1 MSDAAPETVQQPDAI
16 TKLREKLRE
25 VSLVQHAVTVLEWD
39 QETHMPPGGAE
50 SRAAALGELVGIK
63 HRRAQDPA
71 LGECIERAEEV
82 ATDSGDADLQSLV
95 REVRYDYDQSVRI
108 PAALAT
114 QIAETTSQ
122 ALVAWRSARETD
134 DFPLFEPHLAKQ
146 IRLWEQYADCLQDG
160 EKTRYDILMNLY
172 EREIT
177 SERFE
182 QICQQVVP
190 GLRDIIDRAS
200 ANPTPRPAF
209 MQGPWD
215 TDKQLSFA
223 EEVAT
228 ELGYDFERGGIDFT
242 AHPFCTSPS
251 APHDVRITTRV
262 STDEFTSNLYGVIH
276 EAGHAMYEQGL
287 DPAWEH
293 TPLCE
298 SISLGIHESQSR
310 FWENEIGRSE
320 SFWSHFL
327 PKMRQYFPSQL
338 DGVTPLAMAAA
349 VNPVRPSLIR
359 VEADEVTYGLH
370 VVLRFELEQGLF
382 DGSITTSDLP
392 GLWRE
397 KMQQYLG
404 VEPDTDS
411 DGVLQ
416 DIHWSL
422 GTFGYFPTYLLGSLY
437 SAQFYQAIA
446 EQVDI
451 EAEVSAGRFGAI
463 LEWLRTRVHRL
474 GRRRM
479 PLELLE
485 DATGQTLDP
494 TVMIASLDRKVEMVH
509 GV

>member
-1 MSDAAPETVQQPDAI
+1 MSDAVPETTAEDVAI
-16 TKLREKLRE
+16 TQLREKLRE
-25 VSLVQHAVTVLEWD
+25 IALVQHAITVLEWD

-50 SRAAALGELVGIK
+50 SRAAALGEMVGIRHK
-63 HRRAQDPA
+63 RAQDPA
-71 LGECIERAEEV
+71 LGECIERAEE
-82 ATDSGDADLQSLV
+82 AAAASQEADLQALV

-114 QIAETTSQ
+114 EIAENNSKS
-122 ALVAWRSARETD
+122 LVAWRSAREND
-134 DFPLFEPHLAKQ
+134 DYPFFEPFLAKQ
-146 IRLWEQYADCLQDG
+146 IHLQEQFADCLADG
-160 EKTRYDILMNLY
+160 DKTRYDILMNLY
-172 EREIT
+172 ERGIT
-177 SERFE
+177 TERFE

-190 GLRDIIDRAS
+190 GLRAIIDRAAAS
-200 ANPTPRPAF
+200 SIPEPDF
-209 MQGPWD
+209 MKGPWD
-215 TDKQLSFA
+215 TDKQLAFA
-223 EEVAT
+223 KEVAT
-228 ELGYDFERGGIDFT
+228 ELGYDFDRGGVDFT
-242 AHPFCTSPS
+242 AHPFCTSPAS
-251 APHDVRITTRV
+251 PHDVRITTRV
-262 STDEFTSNLYGVIH
+262 SSDDFIGNLYGVIH

-310 FWENEIGRSE
+310 FWENDIGRSE
-320 SFWSHFL
+320 PFWSHFL
-327 PKMRQYFPSQL
+327 PRMQQYFPDQL
-338 DGVTPLAMAAA
+338 GGVNAREMAAA

-437 SAQFYQAIA
+437 SAQFYQAIS

-463 LEWLRTRVHRL
+463 LEWLQTRIHRP

-494 TVMIASLDRKVEMVH
+494 MVMIASLDRKVEMVH